1 MLKLNGKR
9 LRELAL
15 LLTMLVSIPGFAET
29 IRVTGSV
36 TDVEGE
42 PLIGASVVDKN
53 KPGNGVV
60 TDIDGRYAISI
71 EKGSTLQVSYI
82 GFQTEV
88 IKVTTTR
95 KDFVLKEK
103 TSGLD
108 EVVVTGFAKQKK
120 ISVIGSQ
127 ATLKME
133 EVKMPVANMTTV
145 LAGRVAGVVSVQR
158 TGLPGQDDAD
168 IWVRGLSTLTN
179 RNEGPLVL
187 VDGIERSW
195 SQLDPSD
202 IETITVLKDAAATA
216 VYGVRG
222 GNGVIIITTKPGEI
236 GTPKFS
242 FDIYEGITSF
252 TKVPELVDGITYMEA
267 ANEAYRNTRGNDFY
281 KPQYITNTK
290 IANGLPLKAE
300 EMEYAA
306 SVAGQRSINP
316 YLYPNVDWMRAL
328 YHKHGYNGRYN
339 VNIRGGAPNA
349 QYYVSLSYYNE
360 KGMTKTDPRQDYSS
374 EITYDRYNFLS
385 NINLKATATKKTAKS
400 TVVASAATAAD
411 CT

>member
-242 FDIYEGITSF
+242 FDIYEGIT
-252 TKVPELVDGITYMEA
+252 
-267 ANEAYRNTRGNDFY
+267 
-281 KPQYITNTK
+281 
-290 IANGLPLKAE
+290 
-300 EMEYAA
+300 
-306 SVAGQRSINP
+306 
-316 YLYPNVDWMRAL
+316 
-328 YHKHGYNGRYN
+328 
-339 VNIRGGAPNA
+339 
-349 QYYVSLSYYNE
+349 
-360 KGMTKTDPRQDYSS
+360 
-374 EITYDRYNFLS
+374 
-385 NINLKATATKKTAKS
+385 
-400 TVVASAATAAD
+400 
-411 CT
+411 